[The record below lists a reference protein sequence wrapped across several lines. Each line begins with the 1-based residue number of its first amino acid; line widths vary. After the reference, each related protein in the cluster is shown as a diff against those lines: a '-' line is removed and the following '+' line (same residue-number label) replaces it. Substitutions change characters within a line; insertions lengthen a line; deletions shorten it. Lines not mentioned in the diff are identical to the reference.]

1 MLIGTFKGK
10 SVHCFRIGEEDYF
23 VRRGRRFVAAKAKH
37 EDGCYVLVPVGMSY
51 QQAAMK
57 AAHLRTERER
67 GAAVRPRPSGK
78 KSSAVSA
85 ACQRPTKNAY

>member
-23 VRRGRRFVAAKAKH
+23 VQRGRRFVAAKAKH

-67 GAAVRPRPSGK
+67 GAAV
-78 KSSAVSA
+78 
-85 ACQRPTKNAY
+85 

>member
-37 EDGCYVLVPVGMSY
+37 EDGCYVLVPVGMS
-51 QQAAMK
+51 
-57 AAHLRTERER
+57 
-67 GAAVRPRPSGK
+67 
-78 KSSAVSA
+78 
-85 ACQRPTKNAY
+85 